1 MLSAMRRAMPPI
13 RAVALVPIP
22 VLLVLLLLLL
32 LSAPAVVAQTPVP
45 SSPLATTPAPPARPA
60 AVPRRQE
67 RRSESDEEMIA
78 AAHQVLALIDAGRA
92 EEIWEGASPSVRRI
106 VPRAEFLMQVEA
118 DRARLGAP
126 ISRGELALSRE
137 RYVAGGRVPQGE
149 YVNIAFPT
157 RFTNTDAPV
166 RELVSF
172 RLDEDRVWR
181 VSGYSLR

>member
-1 MLSAMRRAMPPI
+1 
-13 RAVALVPIP
+13 VALVPIS
-22 VLLVLLLLLL
+22 VLLVPLLLLL
-32 LSAPAVVAQTPVP
+32 LSAPAVVAAQTPVAP
-45 SSPLATTPAPPARPA
+45 ETAPVPPLAPPAAPA
-60 AVPRRQE
+60 PRRQE
-67 RRSESDEEMIA
+67 RRSESDEDMIA
-78 AAHQVLALIDAGRA
+78 AAHQVVALIDAGRA
-92 EEIWEGASPSVRRI
+92 QEIWEGASPAVRRI

-126 ISRGELALSRE
+126 VSRGEPTVSRE

-157 RFTNTDAPV
+157 RFATTDAPV

>member
-1 MLSAMRRAMPPI
+1 MP
-13 RAVALVPIP
+13 A
-22 VLLVLLLLLL
+22 LLVLLLLSL
-32 LSAPAVVAQTPVP
+32 LSAPAVVVAQTPVP
-45 SSPLATTPAPPARPA
+45 PSPAETTPVPLLAPPAAPL
-60 AVPRRQE
+60 PRRQE

-126 ISRGELALSRE
+126 ISRGEPALSRE

-157 RFTNTDAPV
+157 RFAKTDAPV